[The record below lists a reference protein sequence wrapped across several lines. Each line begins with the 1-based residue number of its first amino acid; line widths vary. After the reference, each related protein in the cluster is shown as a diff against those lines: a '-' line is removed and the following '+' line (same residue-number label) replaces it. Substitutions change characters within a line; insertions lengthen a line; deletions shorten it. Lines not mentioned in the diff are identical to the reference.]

1 MELFPAKKQNCPE
14 AASQGTSR
22 LNGPSRRKPRVEV
35 GRSAWPTGHWPCATE
50 RWPRSRKGPGA
61 GLQALGG
68 GGRQRPLT
76 LTRGAAPNVEGWP
89 GPLPP
94 GSPPTPQARPQGRER
109 HNSWPPP
116 RGCRAWRAR
125 TRGGQQGRGG
135 DSATSKGSEIL
146 ARSGVGDVLG
156 TAAGHNDSAVLE
168 RDSALSDEHRCPI
181 GQAEGPG
188 PTWTRTHR
196 RSQADAGRWAGLPR
210 AWHPAPP
217 TRDLAGG
224 AEPYH
229 LFTNSWK
236 SWVKTPL
243 GSLGGGCGREQMGG
257 SQMLVDGSGITEG
270 RRLPALH
277 S

>member
-1 MELFPAKKQNCPE
+1 MADRPLAVRHGALAAVTQGAGSRSAGPRRRGP
-14 AASQGTSR
+14 AASAHPDTWGGPKRRGVARAAPSWLSTHSP
-22 LNGPSRRKPRVEV
+22 GPSSRAGAPQQLAASRNPRE
-35 GRSAWPTGHWPCATE
+35 
-50 RWPRSRKGPGA
+50 
-61 GLQALGG
+61 GLLG
-68 GGRQRPLT
+68 
-76 LTRGAAPNVEGWP
+76 
-89 GPLPP
+89 
-94 GSPPTPQARPQGRER
+94 S
-109 HNSWPPP
+109 

-196 RSQADAGRWAGLPR
+196 RSQADAGRWVGLPR